1 MFHNP
6 KTIWHFARLH
16 FHPFS
21 AETGVYHDP
30 KPSKLGV
37 TVKSSAADKSYCNCE
52 ISWPLSY
59 FGFHNLD
66 FIAEQNMN
74 EKVFESHKAELPLE
88 QASWPEVS

>member
-37 TVKSSAADKSYCNCE
+37 TVKSSAADKSYYNCE
-52 ISWPLSY
+52 ISRPLSY
-59 FGFHNLD
+59 FGFHNMD
-66 FIAEQNMN
+66 FIAEQNKN
-74 EKVFESHKAELPLE
+74 EKVFESHKVELPLE
-88 QASWPEVS
+88 QTITS